1 MKKAV
6 AAFLLLASLQGVQTA
21 SAQSVQ
27 TQVISRYL
35 AFDIPAVV
43 NSQGILRSDATNVY
57 LDLPGAR
64 LSASD
69 GSYYDHFLSFTLTMP
84 KSDWLAFMFN

>member
-1 MKKAV
+1 MKRGF
-6 AAFLLLASLQGVQTA
+6 AAFLLLGVLLSAQTA

-35 AFDIPAVV
+35 FFDVPAVV
-43 NSQGILRSDATNVY
+43 NSQAVLRSDASNVY
-57 LDLPGAR
+57 LDLPGAK
-64 LSASD
+64 LSAAD
-69 GSYYDHFLSFTLTMP
+69 GSSYEHFLSFTLTMP